1 MRREHGLRVVN
12 ERLFKAGIVSDL
24 HGRITFCDLPFIW
37 WRGLGTVTGVLG
49 REVAHSLRFPRSLR
63 PFMSR

>member
-24 HGRITFCDLPFIW
+24 HGRITL
-37 WRGLGTVTGVLG
+37 
-49 REVAHSLRFPRSLR
+49 LR
-63 PFMSR
+63 PTLYMVAGPWDRYGCSR